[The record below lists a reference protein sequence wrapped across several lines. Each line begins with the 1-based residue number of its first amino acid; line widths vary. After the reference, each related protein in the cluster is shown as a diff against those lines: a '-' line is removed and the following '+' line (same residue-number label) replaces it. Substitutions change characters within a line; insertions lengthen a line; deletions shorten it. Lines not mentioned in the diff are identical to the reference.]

1 VFELAYH
8 LSSSNAVYL
17 CHPDIHEDHIVI
29 LEFEGLEDL
38 LSISHGVAYDV
49 PPIEG
54 IAPVGV
60 DVGIRLMVGSNSFA
74 AGGGPFMAR
83 MEHFESLPEALGIKG
98 TTSAKR
104 RQKRLVGREKRW
116 ARTMLHQTSRRFVN
130 SLKDG
135 EYIALEELQES
146 KDSRK
151 PCKDHPAALRGWA
164 ISRLLRMLSYNAP
177 MLGSPWSMSDRTIH
191 RSADPGAA
199 PSIRTI

>member
-1 VFELAYH
+1 
-8 LSSSNAVYL
+8 
-17 CHPDIHEDHIVI
+17 
-29 LEFEGLEDL
+29 
-38 LSISHGVAYDV
+38 
-49 PPIEG
+49 
-54 IAPVGV
+54 
-60 DVGIRLMVGSNSFA
+60 
-74 AGGGPFMAR
+74 MAR
-83 MEHFESLPEALGIKG
+83 MEHFESLLEALGIKG

-135 EYIALEELQES
+135 EYFALEELQES